1 MPRALVHLL
10 LSLLL
15 LVTQQL
21 ALLHATAHAG
31 EGWHP
36 AAADG
41 AGAAATAV
49 SRAAA
54 AQAGPATV
62 ALPEWCALCV
72 DGAQVAFALPPPQH
86 AFRVPVQSHD
96 RPPGRRG
103 AAAVPPDA
111 PAFLPRGPPATC

>member
-1 MPRALVHLL
+1 MPRSLVHLL

-36 AAADG
+36 AA
-41 AGAAATAV
+41 GAAV
-49 SRAAA
+49 SAL
-54 AQAGPATV
+54 AQAEPGTV

-72 DGAQVAFALPPPQH
+72 DGAQVAVALPAPAH
-86 AFRVPVQSHD
+86 RFRAPAQAHD
-96 RPPGRRG
+96 RPPGRR
-103 AAAVPPDA
+103 AAVVVRPDA